1 MSYTKEQLDQLWI
14 ESRRRYET
22 LIAEY
27 RRTHKVLSRGIIS
40 TPEIDAERAE
50 QKRLRK
56 EYFKLR
62 DNNQL

>member
-1 MSYTKEQLDQLWI
+1 MNYTKEQLDELWI
-14 ESRRRYET
+14 KSRRRYET

-27 RRTHKVLSRGIIS
+27 RRTHKVPSRGIIS

-56 EYFKLR
+56 EYFKLK
-62 DNNQL
+62 DKNEL